1 MILIHTIHT
10 HTDIINIHR
19 DREREREREREE
31 IHRKE
36 YTVPEGLTV
45 EVDDLE
51 VLIFCCLTAKAAIEA
66 ATRRPNLTI
75 MKVLLIGK
83 S

>member
-1 MILIHTIHT
+1 
-10 HTDIINIHR
+10 
-19 DREREREREREE
+19 
-31 IHRKE
+31 
-36 YTVPEGLTV
+36 LTA